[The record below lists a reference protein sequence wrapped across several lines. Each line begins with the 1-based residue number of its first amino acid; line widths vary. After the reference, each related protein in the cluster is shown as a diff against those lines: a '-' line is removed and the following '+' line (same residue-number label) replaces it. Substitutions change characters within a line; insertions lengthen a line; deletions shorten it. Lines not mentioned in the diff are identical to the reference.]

1 MAGMMGTGMTG
12 MTNGALN
19 LSIESCPPSARIPT
33 LESVCAGRIAPD
45 KLAQAVESCA
55 KAKQP
60 LHDTLMTLAGWPE
73 IPFDG
78 TLLMS
83 HQDVL
88 FKGGKVQAA
97 GGFADH
103 VTFVDPALC
112 ATCKERTCIEICSA
126 QALMPG
132 EEGGTPE
139 FDREKCV
146 HCGACIWS
154 CSKALPG
161 DPEHANIGF
170 GAGSGGLH
178 SNEN

>member
-1 MAGMMGTGMTG
+1 MGTGMTG
-12 MTNGALN
+12 MTKGMLN
-19 LSIESCPPSARIPT
+19 LSLESVPPSQRIQP
-33 LESVCAGRIAPD
+33 LESVCTGNITPG
-45 KLAQAVESCA
+45 KLAEVVETCA

-60 LHDTLMTLAGWPE
+60 LHDALMTLAGWPE

-103 VTFVDPALC
+103 VTFAKPELC
-112 ATCKERTCIEICSA
+112 ATCRERTCIEICSA

-132 EEGGTPE
+132 EEGATPE
-139 FDREKCV
+139 FDREKCI

-154 CSKALPG
+154 CSKALPE
-161 DPEHANIGF
+161 DRERANIEF
-170 GAGSGGLH
+170 AAGSGGLH

>member
-1 MAGMMGTGMTG
+1 M
-12 MTNGALN
+12 
-19 LSIESCPPSARIPT
+19 
-33 LESVCAGRIAPD
+33 D
-45 KLAQAVESCA
+45 
-55 KAKQP
+55 
-60 LHDTLMTLAGWPE
+60 LAGWPA

-88 FKGGKVQAA
+88 FKGGKVQAM

-103 VTFVDPALC
+103 VTFADPKLC
-112 ATCKERTCIEICSA
+112 ATCTERTCIEICSA

-132 EEGGTPE
+132 EEGGTPD
-139 FDREKCV
+139 FDREKCI

-154 CSKALPG
+154 CSRALTTNS
-161 DPEHANIGF
+161 ERANVEF

>member
-1 MAGMMGTGMTG
+1 MTG
-12 MTNGALN
+12 GALN
-19 LSIESCPPSARIPT
+19 ISCASRPPSQRIPP
-33 LESVCAGRIAPD
+33 LETVYADRLPAD
-45 KLAQAVESCA
+45 KLRETVEACA

-60 LHDTLMTLAGWPE
+60 LHDALMTLAGWPE

-83 HQDVL
+83 HQDAL

-103 VTFVDPALC
+103 VTFADPALC
-112 ATCKERTCIEICSA
+112 ASCTERTCIEICSA

-139 FDREKCV
+139 FDREKCI

-154 CSKALPG
+154 CSKALPA
-161 DPEHANIGF
+161 DPERANIEF